1 MLSELGHGY
10 DTDWRAASGTGH
22 HEKAGSQEGE
32 RQLEKVGHASRV
44 VQTLRAHEDT
54 AGRPGPV
61 DTFFDVLCATHSG
74 AARTAR
80 FSCLIS
86 EKRRKRGRVRADV
99 GGRRTRPVR
108 NLAHAGDAC
117 GLMWVLRF

>member
-61 DTFFDVLCATHSG
+61 DTSLMFFVPLIQAPQERPSQAGTH
-74 AARTAR
+74 
-80 FSCLIS
+80 
-86 EKRRKRGRVRADV
+86 
-99 GGRRTRPVR
+99 
-108 NLAHAGDAC
+108 
-117 GLMWVLRF
+117 LREL

>member
-74 AARTAR
+74 AARTAVTGR
-80 FSCLIS
+80 HTS
-86 EKRRKRGRVRADV
+86 ERIVTG
-99 GGRRTRPVR
+99 
-108 NLAHAGDAC
+108 LAGHNSPSVLVAC
-117 GLMWVLRF
+117 ALRFAAGIRSCN